1 VQTPTAPANGRQSHC
16 SPGRQRALPRPDTSA
31 PSWTPAAALL
41 SYPREG
47 ILPPCELPE
56 VLLRLTDTG
65 QAIVMLEFGS
75 LEVTDPARVTLVEP
89 FPPLLR
95 RALADALADAP

>member
-1 VQTPTAPANGRQSHC
+1 M
-16 SPGRQRALPRPDTSA
+16 
-31 PSWTPAAALL
+31 
-41 SYPREG
+41 
-47 ILPPCELPE
+47 
-56 VLLRLTDTG
+56 LLRLTDTG